1 MYIRSPSATQH
12 GNSRSKA
19 NKKLVKL
26 KGVASFLHLEKFF
39 KKWKFLADDQLRCY
53 LTASTRGNPI
63 LWDRLQNSYYRI
75 QTSQTKLKSV
85 WKCRQPG
92 CKARVHTNDISNVII
107 HTKNEHTMHEVSAP
121 SDLSRDKAW
130 KADRFYYHDSTKK
143 SGETNW
149 GGTGDSKYSMK
160 MWFSQIEKFQK
171 DEKMCEIT
179 PSHTCDDILIC

>member
-1 MYIRSPSATQH
+1 MPTLMYIPKSKRISARKFEV
-12 GNSRSKA
+12 NV

-39 KKWKFLADDQLRCY
+39 KKYWKFLADDQLRCY

-75 QTSQTKLKSV
+75 KTSQTKLKSV

-107 HTKNEHTMHEVSAP
+107 HTKNEHTMHEVSVP
-121 SDLSRDKAW
+121 PDLSNDNPEQQSA
-130 KADRFYYHDSTKK
+130 SI
-143 SGETNW
+143 GEN
-149 GGTGDSKYSMK
+149 
-160 MWFSQIEKFQK
+160 
-171 DEKMCEIT
+171 
-179 PSHTCDDILIC
+179 

>member
-1 MYIRSPSATQH
+1 MKTSRAEFRVGNLTVPTLMYIRSPSATQH
-12 GNSRSKA
+12 GNSRSKV
-19 NKKLVKL
+19 NKKKLVKL

-75 QTSQTKLKSV
+75 KTSQTKLKSV

-107 HTKNEHTMHEVSAP
+107 HTKNEHTMHEVSVP
-121 SDLSRDKAW
+121 SDLSRDNPEKQIA
-130 KADRFYYHDSTKK
+130 ST
-143 SGETNW
+143 TM
-149 GGTGDSKYSMK
+149 TV
-160 MWFSQIEKFQK
+160 
-171 DEKMCEIT
+171 
-179 PSHTCDDILIC
+179 